1 LRWREVI
8 RANSLRDR
16 LVFNSES
23 AARSK
28 SQFLLRGL
36 LPHDKAALL
45 MQDRQSHAFT
55 LIELLIVITI
65 VVVLLG
71 LLFPAFQGVQ
81 ERAKKVQAKN
91 DLTQFVTAVNAFY
104 TEYGRYPTAV
114 TTDNSA
120 TNGPSGANANDALLN
135 ELRGLTNAALNTRRI
150 VFINPPDARDQ
161 NSPRGG
167 IKTSN
172 WSILRSVGIGI
183 RYRARCRLG

>member
-1 LRWREVI
+1 MIKLLCSCKIDNRT
-8 RANSLRDR
+8 
-16 LVFNSES
+16 
-23 AARSK
+23 RSPL
-28 SQFLLRGL
+28 SSCF
-36 LPHDKAALL
+36 
-45 MQDRQSHAFT
+45 
-55 LIELLIVITI
+55 IVITI

-120 TNGPSGANANDALLN
+120 TYGPSGANANDALLN